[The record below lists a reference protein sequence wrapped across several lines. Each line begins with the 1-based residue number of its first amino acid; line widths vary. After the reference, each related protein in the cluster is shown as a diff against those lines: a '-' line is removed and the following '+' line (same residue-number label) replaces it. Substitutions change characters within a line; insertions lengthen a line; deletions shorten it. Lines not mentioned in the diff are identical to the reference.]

1 MKRIYIILLLLC
13 PMIHF
18 SSAKAQLFTTS
29 SRSIHSYG
37 GGGSAAIATPY
48 SSGGG
53 SFMRS
58 NSPFATSSSTNAYS
72 TAPIHMANGSIKTVA
87 STLQGGILSDET
99 GFIPTTPQDNT
110 TTTNNNSTIAPP
122 QFAPLHLDWDAVLL
136 LLSLV
141 LIYTLRLYRKHSTAH
156 P

>member
-1 MKRIYIILLLLC
+1 
-13 PMIHF
+13 MIHF

-37 GGGSAAIATPY
+37 GGGIAVIATPY

-58 NSPFATSSSTNAYS
+58 NSPFAASSSTNAYS

-110 TTTNNNSTIAPP
+110 TTTNNNGTIAPP
-122 QFAPLHLDWDAVLL
+122 QFAPLHLDWDALLFILL
-136 LLSLV
+136 LL
-141 LIYTLRLYRKHSTAH
+141 IPYLYRVDKRRIAVNKHK
-156 P
+156 

>member
-1 MKRIYIILLLLC
+1 
-13 PMIHF
+13 MIHF

-58 NSPFATSSSTNAYS
+58 NSPFAASSSTNAYS

-99 GFIPTTPQDNT
+99 GFIPTAPQTNT
-110 TTTNNNSTIAPP
+110 TTTNNNGTIAPP
-122 QFAPLHLDWDAVLL
+122 EFAPLHLDWDALLFIFLL
-136 LLSLV
+136 L
-141 LIYTLRLYRKHSTAH
+141 IPYLYQVDKRRIAVNKHK
-156 P
+156 

>member
-1 MKRIYIILLLLC
+1 
-13 PMIHF
+13 MIHF

-37 GGGSAAIATPY
+37 GGGIAVIATPY

-58 NSPFATSSSTNAYS
+58 NSPFAASSSTNAYS

-110 TTTNNNSTIAPP
+110 TTTNNGTIAPP
-122 QFAPLHLDWDAVLL
+122 QFAPLLLDWDALLFILL
-136 LLSLV
+136 LL
-141 LIYTLRLYRKHSTAH
+141 IPYLYRVDKRRIAVNKHK
-156 P
+156 